1 MALAGL
7 ARWLAAVGIIAP
19 NLLFI
24 AGNRLGDAVLATGV
38 LAHFMEQQP
47 GLRVTVACGGL
58 PAPLFADLPGLERII
73 PIVKDKKKSRYGH
86 WISLWRA
93 LPRHRWDIVIDLR
106 SSFFAWTVLA
116 KRRYAPRFDKR
127 HEHRVEELGRLF
139 GITPPPDPKIP
150 VSKERQARMDRLI
163 DDRPLLAVGPT
174 ANWGGKQWPAER
186 FAETVRRLTARDGIL
201 PGARVA
207 VFGAAHE
214 REAALAV
221 LSATPDPLDLIGSA
235 DLLNV
240 FAILR
245 RCDLFVGNDSGLM
258 HMAAAAGI
266 PTLGLFGPSA
276 EWRYRPWGE
285 LCAVA
290 RTKESLEELTT
301 APDYDYRSHRTL
313 MLSLSVDEVV
323 RAAEELW
330 QRTGSL
336 GRP

>member
-1 MALAGL
+1 
-7 ARWLAAVGIIAP
+7 VGTLSAP

-38 LAHFMEQQP
+38 LEHFRENQP

-58 PAPLFADLPGLERII
+58 PAPLFADLPGLEQVI
-73 PIVKDKKKSRYGH
+73 PIIKDKKKSRYGH
-86 WISLWRA
+86 WINLWRG
-93 LPRHRWDIVIDLR
+93 LPRHRWDGVIDLR

-116 KRRYAPRFDKR
+116 KHRYAPRFDKLR
-127 HEHRVEELGRLF
+127 EHRVEELGRLF
-139 GITPPPDPKIP
+139 GITPPPNPKIH
-150 VSKERQARMDRLI
+150 VAKERQARMDRLI

-186 FAETVRRLTARDGIL
+186 FAETIRRLIAPDGIL
-201 PGARVA
+201 PGARLA
-207 VFGAAHE
+207 VFGAPHE
-214 REAALAV
+214 REAALPV
-221 LSATPDPLDLIGSA
+221 LAATRDPLDLIGGT

-240 FAILR
+240 FAVLR
-245 RCDLFVGNDSGLM
+245 RCSLFVGNDSGLM

-285 LCAVA
+285 RTAIA

-313 MLSLSVDEVV
+313 MLSLSVDDVV
-323 RAAEELW
+323 SAAEELW
-330 QRTGSL
+330 HRTGTL
-336 GRP
+336 VRP

>member
-1 MALAGL
+1 MGALSS
-7 ARWLAAVGIIAP
+7 P

-24 AGNRLGDAVLATGV
+24 TSNRLGDAVLSSGV
-38 LAHFMEQQP
+38 LAHFMERQP
-47 GLRVTVACGGL
+47 GLRVTVACGAL

-73 PIVKDKKKSRYGH
+73 PIVKDKKKSRFGH
-86 WISLWRA
+86 WIGLWHA
-93 LPRHRWDIVIDLR
+93 LPRHHWDMVIDLR

-116 KRRYAPRFDKR
+116 GRRFAPRFDKGR
-127 HEHRVEELGRLF
+127 EHRIEELGRVF
-139 GITPPPDPKIP
+139 GIAPPPSPKLF
-150 VSKERQARMDRLI
+150 VSRERQTRMDRLI
-163 DDRPLLAVGPT
+163 DDRPILAVGPT

-186 FAETVRRLTARDGIL
+186 FAETVRRLTAYDGIL

-207 VFGAAHE
+207 VFGAPHE

-221 LSATPDPLDLIGSA
+221 LAATHDPLDLIGST
-235 DLLNV
+235 DLLNI

-245 RCDLFVGNDSGLM
+245 RCGLFFGNDSGLM

-276 EWRYRPWGE
+276 EWRYRPWGD
-285 LCAVA
+285 LCAVV
-290 RTKESLEELTT
+290 RTQESLEELTT

-330 QRTGSL
+330 HRTESPV
-336 GRP
+336 RP

>member
-1 MALAGL
+1 MGALS
-7 ARWLAAVGIIAP
+7 AP

-24 AGNRLGDAVLATGV
+24 TSNRLGDAVLSSGI
-38 LAHFMEQQP
+38 LAHFIEQQP
-47 GLRVTVACGGL
+47 GLRVTVACGAL
-58 PAPLFADLPGLERII
+58 PASLFADLPGLERII
-73 PIVKDKKKSRYGH
+73 PVVKDKKKSRIGH
-86 WISLWRA
+86 WIELWRA
-93 LPRHRWDIVIDLR
+93 LPRHRWDMVVDLR

-116 KRRYAPRFDKR
+116 KRRFAPRFEKR
-127 HEHRVEELGRLF
+127 REHRIEELGRLF
-139 GITPPPDPKIP
+139 GVTPPPAPKLY
-150 VSKERQARMDRLI
+150 VSHERQARMDRLI
-163 DDRPLLAVGPT
+163 DDRPILAVGPT

-186 FAETVRRLTARDGIL
+186 FAETVRRLTAEEGIL
-201 PGARVA
+201 PGARIA

-221 LSATPDPLDLIGSA
+221 LAAGDDPLDLIGSG

-240 FAILR
+240 FAMLH
-245 RCDLFVGNDSGLM
+245 RCSLFFGNDSGLM

-285 LCAVA
+285 RSAVV
-290 RTKESLEELTT
+290 RTKETLEELTT
-301 APDYDYRSHRTL
+301 APDYDYRSQRSL

-330 QRTGSL
+330 HRTGNPE
-336 GRP
+336 RP

>member
-1 MALAGL
+1 
-7 ARWLAAVGIIAP
+7 VGTLTPP

-38 LAHFMEQQP
+38 LEHFRERQP

-58 PAPLFADLPGLERII
+58 PAPLFADMPGLEQII
-73 PIVKDKKKSRYGH
+73 PIIKDKKKSRYGH
-86 WISLWRA
+86 WINLWRA
-93 LPRHRWDIVIDLR
+93 LPRHRWDSVIDLR

-116 KRRYAPRFDKR
+116 NHRYAPRFDKLR
-127 HEHRVEELGRLF
+127 EHRVEELGRLF
-139 GITPPPDPKIP
+139 GIAPPPEPVIH

-163 DDRPLLAVGPT
+163 DDRPVLAVGPT

-186 FAETVRRLTARDGIL
+186 FAETIRRLTVPDGIL
-201 PGARVA
+201 PGARIA

-221 LSATPDPLDLIGSA
+221 LAATREPLDLIGGT

-240 FAILR
+240 FAVLR
-245 RCDLFVGNDSGLM
+245 RCALFVGNDSGLM

-285 LCAVA
+285 RTAVA
-290 RTKESLEELTT
+290 RTTESLEELTT

-330 QRTGSL
+330 QRTGAL
-336 GRP
+336 LRP